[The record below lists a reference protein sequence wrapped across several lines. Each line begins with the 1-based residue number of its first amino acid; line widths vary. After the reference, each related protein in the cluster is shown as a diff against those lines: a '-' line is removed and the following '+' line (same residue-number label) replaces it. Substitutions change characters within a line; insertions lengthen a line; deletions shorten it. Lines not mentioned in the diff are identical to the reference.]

1 MKSWIRWLLL
11 AVVVVLLGWG
21 GWRWIQLRSAAGAA
35 APASSASA
43 AASAAASAPRLE
55 LASLDVL
62 PVTRLPLTRTLE
74 ISGSLK
80 AVDSAFVKARV
91 AAELKSLTV
100 REGDTVKAG
109 QVIGQLDPTEFDW
122 RLRQAE
128 QQANAARAQQA
139 IAQRQLTNNQAL
151 VAQGFIS
158 PTALETSVSTQAGAQ
173 ATLQAALAAVELA
186 RKSRSDATLTAPI
199 NGTVAQRLAQ
209 PGERVPLDGRIV
221 EIVDLSRLEL
231 EAAIAPQD
239 LALLRLGAKA
249 RLLVEGSSSSVP
261 TSVPA
266 TDPTSVPATVAR
278 LNPSAQAGSRTVLA
292 YLAVAPH
299 PSLRNGLFARGAIDL
314 EQRVALAIPLSAVR
328 SDQSQP
334 YAIRIDGN
342 QARQRPVTL
351 GLRGMANGV
360 AMVEVLTG
368 LAEGDRVLAVSAGL
382 VPDGVQ
388 LVMPAAAAA
397 ATASTSTSTSAS
409 ASAPAPAS
417 APTPAPAVTLPAAG
431 LAASR

>member
-1 MKSWIRWLLL
+1 MKFRIRWLLL
-11 AVVVVLLGWG
+11 AVVLALVALLALVGPAG
-21 GWRWIQLRSAAGAA
+21 LRWFQGRSAAAAA
-35 APASSASA
+35 APAA
-43 AASAAASAPRLE
+43 AASAAASADALAPRLE
-55 LASLDVL
+55 LAALDVL
-62 PVTRLPLTRTLE
+62 PVARLPLTRTLE
-74 ISGSLK
+74 VSGSLK

-91 AAELKSLTV
+91 AAELKTLTV

-109 QVIGQLDPTEFDW
+109 QVIGQIDPTEFDW

-128 QQANAARAQQA
+128 QQANAARAQQE
-139 IAQRQLTNNQAL
+139 IAQRQRTNSQAL

-158 PTALETSVSTQAGAQ
+158 PTALETSVSTEAGAQ

-186 RKSRSDATLTAPI
+186 RKSRSDAILTAPI

-239 LALLRLGAKA
+239 LAALRLGAKA
-249 RLLVEGSSSSVP
+249 RLVVEGSSQTES
-261 TSVPA
+261 
-266 TDPTSVPATVAR
+266 TSVPATVAR

-292 YLAVAPH
+292 YLAVSPH
-299 PSLRNGLFARGAIDL
+299 PSLRNGLFARAAIDL

-328 SDQSQP
+328 SDQGQP

-342 QARQRPVTL
+342 QARQRPLTL

-360 AMVEVLTG
+360 AMVEVLSG
-368 LAEGDRVLAVSAGL
+368 LTEGDRVLAVSAGL
-382 VPDGVQ
+382 VPDGVR
-388 LVMPAAAAA
+388 LLMPAAAAA
-397 ATASTSTSTSAS
+397 SATAAVAGPVAGLATGLATNATAS
-409 ASAPAPAS
+409 
-417 APTPAPAVTLPAAG
+417 
-431 LAASR
+431 R

>member
-1 MKSWIRWLLL
+1 MKSWFRWCLL
-11 AVVVVLLGWG
+11 AVLLLTLGVGAGWWFKG
-21 GWRWIQLRSAAGAA
+21 PAAARVA
-35 APASSASA
+35 APA
-43 AASAAASAPRLE
+43 
-55 LASLDVL
+55 LATLDVL
-62 PVTRLPLTRTLE
+62 AVARLPLTRTLE
-74 ISGSLK
+74 ISGSLR

-91 AAELKSLTV
+91 AAELKTLTV
-100 REGDTVKAG
+100 REGDSVKAG
-109 QVIGQLDPTEFDW
+109 QVIGQLDPTEFDL

-128 QQANAARAQQA
+128 QQANAARAQQE
-139 IAQRQLTNNQAL
+139 IAQRQLVNNKAL

-158 PTALETSVSTQAGAQ
+158 PTALETSVSTEAGAQ

-186 RKSRSDATLTAPI
+186 RKSRSDASLTAPI

-239 LALLRLGAKA
+239 LPALRLGARA
-249 RLLVEGSSSSVP
+249 RLLVEGSDE
-261 TSVPA
+261 T
-266 TDPTSVPATVAR
+266 VPATVAR

-299 PSLRNGLFARGAIDL
+299 PSLRNGLFTRGMVDL

-328 SDQSQP
+328 NDQSQP
-334 YAIRIDGN
+334 YALRIAGS
-342 QARQRPVTL
+342 QARQQPLTL

-360 AMVEVLTG
+360 AMVEVLSG
-368 LAEGDRVLAVSAGL
+368 LAEGDRVLAASTGL

-388 LVMPAAAAA
+388 LVMPAAAVAA
-397 ATASTSTSTSAS
+397 APAAMAAAS
-409 ASAPAPAS
+409 AAGAAHSAGPS
-417 APTPAPAVTLPAAG
+417 SG
-431 LAASR
+431 AASR

>member
-1 MKSWIRWLLL
+1 M
-11 AVVVVLLGWG
+11 V
-21 GWRWIQLRSAAGAA
+21 
-35 APASSASA
+35 
-43 AASAAASAPRLE
+43 AASAASAAPLQRLE
-55 LASLDVL
+55 LAALDVL
-62 PVTRLPLTRTLE
+62 AVARLPLTRTLE
-74 ISGSLK
+74 ISGSLR

-91 AAELKSLTV
+91 AAELKTLTV

-128 QQANAARAQQA
+128 QQANAARAQQE
-139 IAQRQLTNNQAL
+139 IAQRQLVNNKAL

-158 PTALETSVSTQAGAQ
+158 PTALETSASTEAGAQ

-186 RKSRSDATLTAPI
+186 RKSRSDAILTAPI

-209 PGERVPLDGRIV
+209 PGERVALDGRIV

-239 LALLRLGAKA
+239 LAALRLGARA
-249 RLLVEGSSSSVP
+249 RLVVEGS
-261 TSVPA
+261 TE
-266 TDPTSVPATVAR
+266 TVPATVAR

-299 PSLRNGLFARGAIDL
+299 PSLRNGLFTRGVIDL

-328 SDQSQP
+328 TDQSQP
-334 YAIRIDGN
+334 YALRIAGS
-342 QARQRPVTL
+342 QARQQPLTL
-351 GLRGMANGV
+351 GLRGMANDV
-360 AMVEVLTG
+360 AMVEVLSG
-368 LAEGDRVLAVSAGL
+368 LAEGDRVLAASTGL

-388 LVMPAAAAA
+388 LVMPVAAAVAA
-397 ATASTSTSTSAS
+397 ASAAS
-409 ASAPAPAS
+409 AAGPSS
-417 APTPAPAVTLPAAG
+417 RAA
-431 LAASR
+431 LR

>member
-11 AVVVVLLGWG
+11 VVVLAVVGLGG
-21 GWRWIQLRSAAGAA
+21 LRWFQGRSAAAAA
-35 APASSASA
+35 APAAAASA
-43 AASAAASAPRLE
+43 AASAAALAPRLE
-55 LASLDVL
+55 LAALDVL
-62 PVTRLPLTRTLE
+62 PVARLPLTRTLE

-91 AAELKSLTV
+91 AAELKTLTV

-109 QVIGQLDPTEFDW
+109 QVIGQIDPTEFDW

-128 QQANAARAQQA
+128 QQANAARAQQE
-139 IAQRQLTNNQAL
+139 IAQRQRTNNQAL

-158 PTALETSVSTQAGAQ
+158 PTALETSVSTEAGAQ

-186 RKSRSDATLTAPI
+186 RKSRSDAILTAPI

-221 EIVDLSRLEL
+221 EIVDLSRLEM

-239 LALLRLGAKA
+239 LPALRLGAKA
-249 RLLVEGSSSSVP
+249 RLVVEGSSE
-261 TSVPA
+261 
-266 TDPTSVPATVAR
+266 SVPATVAR

-292 YLAVAPH
+292 YLAVSPH
-299 PSLRNGLFARGAIDL
+299 PSLRSGLFARGAIDL

-328 SDQSQP
+328 TDQSQP

-342 QARQRPVTL
+342 QARQRQLTL

-360 AMVEVLTG
+360 AMVEVLSG
-368 LAEGDRVLAVSAGL
+368 LTEGDRVLSVSAGL
-382 VPDGVQ
+382 VPDGVR

-397 ATASTSTSTSAS
+397 SATSAVAMPLAGS
-409 ASAPAPAS
+409 ATSP
-417 APTPAPAVTLPAAG
+417 V
-431 LAASR
+431 ASR

>member
-1 MKSWIRWLLL
+1 MKSWFRWCLL
-11 AVVVVLLGWG
+11 AVLLLMLGGGAGWWFKG
-21 GWRWIQLRSAAGAA
+21 RAA
-35 APASSASA
+35 ARVAAPMV
-43 AASAAASAPRLE
+43 AASAASAAPLQRLE
-55 LASLDVL
+55 LAALDVL
-62 PVTRLPLTRTLE
+62 AVARLPLTRTLE
-74 ISGSLK
+74 ISGSLR

-91 AAELKSLTV
+91 AAELKTLTV

-128 QQANAARAQQA
+128 QQANAARAQQE
-139 IAQRQLTNNQAL
+139 IAQRQLVNNKAL

-158 PTALETSVSTQAGAQ
+158 PTALETSVSTEAGAQ

-186 RKSRSDATLTAPI
+186 RKSRSDAILTAPI

-209 PGERVPLDGRIV
+209 PGERVALDGRIV

-239 LALLRLGAKA
+239 LAALRLGARA
-249 RLLVEGSSSSVP
+249 RLVVEGS
-261 TSVPA
+261 TE
-266 TDPTSVPATVAR
+266 TVPATVAR

-299 PSLRNGLFARGAIDL
+299 PSLRNGLFARGVIDL

-328 SDQSQP
+328 TDQSQP
-334 YAIRIDGN
+334 SALRIAGN
-342 QARQRPVTL
+342 QAQQQPLTL
-351 GLRGMANGV
+351 GLRGMANDV
-360 AMVEVLTG
+360 AMVEVLSG
-368 LAEGDRVLAVSAGL
+368 LAEGDRVLAASTGL

-397 ATASTSTSTSAS
+397 AAS
-409 ASAPAPAS
+409 AAS
-417 APTPAPAVTLPAAG
+417 AASAAG
-431 LAASR
+431 PSSRAASR

>member
-11 AVVVVLLGWG
+11 VVVLAVLGLG
-21 GWRWIQLRSAAGAA
+21 GLRWFKGRSAEAA
-35 APASSASA
+35 ASPAAAASA
-43 AASAAASAPRLE
+43 AASAAALAPRLE
-55 LASLDVL
+55 LAALDVL
-62 PVTRLPLTRTLE
+62 PVARLPLTRTLE

-91 AAELKSLTV
+91 AAELKTLTV

-109 QVIGQLDPTEFDW
+109 QVIGQIDPTEFDW

-128 QQANAARAQQA
+128 QQANAARAQQE
-139 IAQRQLTNNQAL
+139 IAQRQRTNNQAL

-158 PTALETSVSTQAGAQ
+158 PTALETSVSTEAGAQ

-186 RKSRSDATLTAPI
+186 RKSRSDAILTAPI

-239 LALLRLGAKA
+239 LPALRLGAKA
-249 RLLVEGSSSSVP
+249 RLVVEGSSE
-261 TSVPA
+261 T
-266 TDPTSVPATVAR
+266 VPATVAR

-292 YLAVAPH
+292 YLLVSPH

-342 QARQRPVTL
+342 QARQRPLTL

-360 AMVEVLTG
+360 AMVEVLSG
-368 LAEGDRVLAVSAGL
+368 LSEGDRVLSVSAGL
-382 VPDGVQ
+382 VPDGVR

-397 ATASTSTSTSAS
+397 SAAS
-409 ASAPAPAS
+409 AAAMPLAGSATSP
-417 APTPAPAVTLPAAG
+417 V
-431 LAASR
+431 ASR

>member
-1 MKSWIRWLLL
+1 MKSWLRWCLL
-11 AVVVVLLGWG
+11 AVLVLVLGIG
-21 GWRWIQLRSAAGAA
+21 AGWWFKGRAAAGVA
-35 APASSASA
+35 APVV
-43 AASAAASAPRLE
+43 AASAAPLQRLE
-55 LASLDVL
+55 LAALDVL
-62 PVTRLPLTRTLE
+62 AVARLPLTRTLE
-74 ISGSLK
+74 ISGSLR

-91 AAELKSLTV
+91 AAELKTLTV

-128 QQANAARAQQA
+128 QQANAARAQQE
-139 IAQRQLTNNQAL
+139 IAQRQLVNNKAL

-158 PTALETSVSTQAGAQ
+158 PTALETSVSTEAGAQ

-186 RKSRSDATLTAPI
+186 RKSRSDAILTAPI

-209 PGERVPLDGRIV
+209 PGERVALDGRIV

-239 LALLRLGAKA
+239 LAALRLGARA
-249 RLLVEGSSSSVP
+249 RLVVEGS
-261 TSVPA
+261 TE
-266 TDPTSVPATVAR
+266 TVPATVAR

-299 PSLRNGLFARGAIDL
+299 PSLRNGLFTRGVIDL

-328 SDQSQP
+328 TDQSQP
-334 YAIRIDGN
+334 YALRIAGS
-342 QARQRPVTL
+342 QARQQPLTL
-351 GLRGMANGV
+351 GLRGMANDV
-360 AMVEVLTG
+360 AMVEVLSG
-368 LAEGDRVLAVSAGL
+368 LAEGDRVLAASTGL

-397 ATASTSTSTSAS
+397 AAS
-409 ASAPAPAS
+409 AAS
-417 APTPAPAVTLPAAG
+417 AASAAG
-431 LAASR
+431 PSSRAASR